1 MEVFSSPEK
10 IVILD
15 FIKNKL
21 LILDYDSNL
30 FHDVEDF
37 FLSDK
42 VVESHLS
49 INNCEY
55 IVLKSEDL
63 KIEFTL

>member
-1 MEVFSSPEK
+1 MEVPSSPEK

>member
-1 MEVFSSPEK
+1 MEVLNSPEK

-42 VVESHLS
+42 VIESHLS

>member
-1 MEVFSSPEK
+1 MEVLNSPEK

-15 FIKNKL
+15 FIKKKL

-42 VVESHLS
+42 VIESHLS

>member
-1 MEVFSSPEK
+1 MEVLSSPEK

-42 VVESHLS
+42 VIESHLS

>member
-1 MEVFSSPEK
+1 MEVLSSPEK

>member
-1 MEVFSSPEK
+1 MEVPSSPEK

-30 FHDVEDF
+30 FHEVEDF

-42 VVESHLS
+42 VIESHLS